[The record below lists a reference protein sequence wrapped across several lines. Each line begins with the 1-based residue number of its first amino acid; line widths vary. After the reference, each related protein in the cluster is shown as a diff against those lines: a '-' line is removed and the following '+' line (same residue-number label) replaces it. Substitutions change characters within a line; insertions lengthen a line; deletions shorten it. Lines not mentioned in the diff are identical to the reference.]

1 MSGGEPYSARVAV
14 LFRAAP
20 GAGRPAGP
28 GWVSGEARE
37 PLSATHVRWHL
48 RCLDGRVM
56 EACYEVR
63 GCPHT
68 VAAAALVAADL
79 IGRPNADLRVDMEQ
93 VAAELAAPTA
103 KLGRFFVIQDA
114 IQAAALQLRAAT
126 A

>member
-1 MSGGEPYSARVAV
+1 MSGEELYSARVAA

-20 GAGRPAGP
+20 AAGRPAGP

-48 RCLDGRVM
+48 RCLDGRVVG
-56 EACYEVR
+56 ACYEVR

-68 VAAAALVAADL
+68 VAAAALVATDL
-79 IGRPNADLRVDMEQ
+79 IGRPITELGVDLEQ
-93 VAAELAAPTA
+93 VAAELGAPSA

-114 IQAAALQLRAAT
+114 IQAAALQL
-126 A
+126 